1 MISPLS
7 LRSAFAALVLAAVL
21 LTRAVSAQ
29 AAGMVHTPGMNH
41 DSAMAP
47 RLPTAPGQ
55 DAYAAIAEVVRLL
68 DADPSTDWSKV
79 NLEALRQHLVDM
91 NEVTLR
97 AAVTPSPVPGG
108 VALRVTG
115 TGRTLAAIRA
125 MVRSHA
131 SVLGAMPEYA
141 ARVDDLA
148 DGVRLTVTARDT
160 SDTRAVQRIRG
171 LGFAGLMTIGDHHA
185 AHHLALARG
194 AGGDA
199 HAH

>member
-1 MISPLS
+1 MS
-7 LRSAFAALVLAAVL
+7 LLRCALAALTLASALATRSA
-21 LTRAVSAQ
+21 SAQ

-41 DSAMAP
+41 DSAMAAR

-55 DAYAAIAEVVRLL
+55 DAYAAIAEIVRLL

-91 NEVTLR
+91 NEVTLH
-97 AAVTPSPVPGG
+97 AAAAASPVSGG

-115 TGRTLAAIRA
+115 TGRTLTAIRA

-131 SVLGAMPEYA
+131 SALGAMPGYA
-141 ARVDDLA
+141 TRVDDLA

-160 SDTRAVQRIRG
+160 ADARAVQRIRG

>member
-1 MISPLS
+1 MTSTPS
-7 LRSAFAALVLAAVL
+7 LRSARVALALTVALLSRAA
-21 LTRAVSAQ
+21 SAQ
-29 AAGMVHTPGMNH
+29 AAGMVHTPGMSH
-41 DSAMAP
+41 DSAMAA

-68 DADPSTDWSKV
+68 DADPSTDWSRV

-97 AAVTPSPVPGG
+97 AAVAQFPAPGG

-131 SVLGAMPEYA
+131 SALAAMPAYA

-148 DGVRLTVTARDT
+148 DGVRFTVTARDT
-160 SDTRAVQRIRG
+160 SDARAVQRIRG

-194 AGGDA
+194 AAGEA
-199 HAH
+199 HTH